1 MRHGRTLYEC
11 ANITCSVGR
20 STSLVVAGPSS
31 VVPSRLGMAEGN
43 SAPPHLIWQSNLW

>member
-1 MRHGRTLYEC
+1 MCEHNVL
-11 ANITCSVGR
+11 GR
-20 STSLVVAGPSS
+20 STSLAVAGGGPSS